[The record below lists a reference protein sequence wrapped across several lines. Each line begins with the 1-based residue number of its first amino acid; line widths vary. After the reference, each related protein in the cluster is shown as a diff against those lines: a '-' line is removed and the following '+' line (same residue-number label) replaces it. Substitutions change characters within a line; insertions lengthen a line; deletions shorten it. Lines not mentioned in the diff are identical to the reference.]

1 MCNKKNKTKYL
12 LTIASSVVL
21 TIPLLAMAQFN
32 PLPAGANVPSASA
45 MSITANT
52 MSWILGLVGFI
63 AIIAFAIAGILYLVA
78 AGDEGMLRQAK
89 RAMKFSIIGVIVAI
103 SGLVFLEVGKIKDW
117 AANRNYYES
126 ATSATGG
133 KNRNVS
139 SDMAAPERNFP
150 VAINLPSDDKPE
162 NETTIV
168 QTDPA
173 EEKNKFP
180 IGNPREN
187 GEVRKEELSVSNVE
201 LVSLNDTKNVL
212 LTGKGL
218 SSTPVYIYIYSDL
231 PMILSTVTDSNGNWS
246 YVLDKQLADGQ
257 HEVYVVVTD
266 NTGKITAKSE
276 PLFFVKTAE
285 AITVIPS
292 AEASALNKAAS
303 PVEKRKA
310 VDILMLFI
318 IIFSGFV
325 GALAIIGFFIARK
338 NQKNKDLANQ

>member
-1 MCNKKNKTKYL
+1 
-12 LTIASSVVL
+12 
-21 TIPLLAMAQFN
+21 
-32 PLPAGANVPSASA
+32 
-45 MSITANT
+45 
-52 MSWILGLVGFI
+52 
-63 AIIAFAIAGILYLVA
+63 
-78 AGDEGMLRQAK
+78 MLRQAK

-150 VAINLPSDDKPE
+150 VAINLPSDNKPE
-162 NETTIV
+162 SGTSLAQI
-168 QTDPA
+168 DPA
-173 EEKNKFP
+173 EEKNKLP